1 MDEENKGFAI
11 PARRPIFG
19 EGDVDIE
26 ARPLPE
32 SDLFMAFENDAGD
45 KAVILTAVET
55 VGDEVLERHGRTELE
70 GYAQALMNTGD
81 DPMELQ
87 VGDIFEGESA
97 LADAE
102 AEAFRLDE
110 EFNPGE
116 GAADEE
122 LAMAVDA
129 AKANAGVEE
138 EATFPGD
145 LEEGEDVGGEELDIG
160 LEADEEEPEE
170 AGAGV
175 SEEAEPMLEQLG
187 INKKKKPV
195 V

>member
-1 MDEENKGFAI
+1 MDEENKGFPI
-11 PARRPIFG
+11 PAKKPMFG

-26 ARPLPE
+26 AIPLPE
-32 SDLFMAFENDAGD
+32 SDFFMAFANDAGD
-45 KAVILTAVET
+45 KAVILASVET
-55 VGDEVLERHGRTELE
+55 AGDEVLERHGRTELDA
-70 GYAQALMNTGD
+70 YAKTLLDTGD

-87 VGDIFEGESA
+87 VGDIFEGENA

-116 GAADEE
+116 GASDAE

-129 AKANAGVEE
+129 AKADAGTEE
-138 EATFPGD
+138 QATFPGGM
-145 LEEGEDVGGEELDIG
+145 EGGEDLGAPELDLGTEIG
-160 LEADEEEPEE
+160 EEEPEIPE
-170 AGAGV
+170 DTGAGQ
-175 SEEAEPMLEQLG
+175 MLEQFG
-187 INKKKKPV
+187 QPVKKKKPV

>member
-11 PARRPIFG
+11 PAKRPMFG
-19 EGDVDIE
+19 EGDVDVE

-70 GYAQALMNTGD
+70 GYAKALMNTGD

-87 VGDIFEGESA
+87 IGDVFEGENA

-116 GAADEE
+116 GADDAE

-129 AKANAGVEE
+129 AKGNAGAEE
-138 EATFPGD
+138 KETFPGD
-145 LEEGEDVGGEELDIG
+145 LEEGEDVGGGELGAG
-160 LEADEEEPEE
+160 LETPEEEPEE
-170 AGAGV
+170 AEPEIGG
-175 SEEAEPMLEQLG
+175 EAEPMLEQLG
-187 INKKKKPV
+187 ITKKKKPV
-195 V
+195 M

>member
-1 MDEENKGFAI
+1 MDEEKQGFAI
-11 PARRPIFG
+11 PAKKPMFG

-45 KAVILTAVET
+45 KAVILTSVET
-55 VGDEVLERHGRTELE
+55 VGDEVLERHGRTELQE
-70 GYAQALMNTGD
+70 YAKTLLDTGD

-87 VGDIFEGESA
+87 VGKVFEGESA

-116 GAADEE
+116 GASDAEV
-122 LAMAVDA
+122 AMAVDG
-129 AKANAGVEE
+129 AKGSSAGEE
-138 EATFPGD
+138 EANFPEDMGA
-145 LEEGEDVGGEELDIG
+145 GEDVGGPELDLG
-160 LEADEEEPEE
+160 LEAPEEEPEE
-170 AGAGV
+170 A
-175 SEEAEPMLEQLG
+175 EEEGAEPMLEQLG
-187 INKKKKPV
+187 QLKKKKPV
-195 V
+195 A

>member
-87 VGDIFEGESA
+87 IGNIFEGESA

-160 LEADEEEPEE
+160 LEADEEDPEE

>member
-116 GAADEE
+116 GATDEE

-145 LEEGEDVGGEELDIG
+145 LEEGEDVGGEELDVG

>member
-11 PARRPIFG
+11 PAKRPMFG
-19 EGDVDIE
+19 EGDVDVE

-87 VGDIFEGESA
+87 IGNIFEGESA

-116 GAADEE
+116 GADDAE

>member
-1 MDEENKGFAI
+1 MDEENQGFAI
-11 PARRPIFG
+11 PAKRPMFG

-26 ARPLPE
+26 ARPIPE
-32 SDLFMAFENDAGD
+32 SDLFMAFENDTGD
-45 KAVILTAVET
+45 KAVVLTSVET

-70 GYAQALMNTGD
+70 QYAQSVLNTGD

-87 VGDIFEGESA
+87 VGNIFEGETA

-116 GAADEE
+116 GASDEE

-129 AKANAGVEE
+129 AKGNAGVQEE
-138 EATFPGD
+138 ETFPEDMEAG
-145 LEEGEDVGGEELDIG
+145 EGVGGEELDLG
-160 LEADEEEPEE
+160 AEAVEEPEPP
-170 AGAGV
+170 V
-175 SEEAEPMLEQLG
+175 EEGAEPMLEQFG
-187 INKKKKPV
+187 QPVKKKRPGA
-195 V
+195 

>member
-1 MDEENKGFAI
+1 MDEEKQGFAI
-11 PARRPIFG
+11 PAKRPMFG

-26 ARPLPE
+26 ARPIPE

-45 KAVILTAVET
+45 KAVVLTSVET
-55 VGDEVLERHGRTELE
+55 VGDEVLDKYGRTELE
-70 GYAQALMNTGD
+70 GYAQSVLNTGD

-87 VGDIFEGESA
+87 IGGVFEGENA

-116 GAADEE
+116 GASDEQ

-129 AKANAGVEE
+129 AKGNAGAQEE
-138 EATFPGD
+138 ETFPP
-145 LEEGEDVGGEELDIG
+145 EDMEGGEELG
-160 LEADEEEPEE
+160 APELESGAEAVEEPE
-170 AGAGV
+170 V
-175 SEEAEPMLEQLG
+175 PIEEGAEPMLGQLM
-187 INKKKKPV
+187 KKKKPV
-195 V
+195 A

>member
-87 VGDIFEGESA
+87 IGNIFEGESA

>member
-87 VGDIFEGESA
+87 IGDIFEGESA

>member
-1 MDEENKGFAI
+1 MDEENQGFAI
-11 PARRPIFG
+11 PAKRPMFG

-26 ARPLPE
+26 ARPVPE
-32 SDLFMAFENDAGD
+32 SDLFMAFQNDAGD
-45 KAVILTAVET
+45 KAVILTSVET

-70 GYAQALMNTGD
+70 GYAQSVLNTGD

-87 VGDIFEGESA
+87 VGNIFEGESA

-116 GAADEE
+116 GAPDEE

-129 AKANAGVEE
+129 AKGNAGMQEE
-138 EATFPGD
+138 ETFP
-145 LEEGEDVGGEELDIG
+145 EDMEGGEELG
-160 LEADEEEPEE
+160 APELELGEEAVEEPE
-170 AGAGV
+170 V
-175 SEEAEPMLEQLG
+175 PIEEGAEPMLGQLM
-187 INKKKKPV
+187 KKKKPGA
-195 V
+195 

>member
-32 SDLFMAFENDAGD
+32 SDLFMAFENDVGD

-116 GAADEE
+116 GATDEE

>member
-32 SDLFMAFENDAGD
+32 SDLFMAFENDVGD

>member
-11 PARRPIFG
+11 PAKRPMFD
-19 EGDVDIE
+19 EGDVSVE
-26 ARPLPE
+26 VQPLPE
-32 SDLFMAFENDAGD
+32 SDFFLAFANDAGD
-45 KAVILTAVET
+45 KAVILTSVET
-55 VGDEVLERHGRTELE
+55 VGDEVLERHGRVELE
-70 GYAQALMNTGD
+70 GYAQALLNTGD

-87 VGDIFEGESA
+87 VGDIFEGENA

-116 GAADEE
+116 GASDEE

-138 EATFPGD
+138 AETFPED
-145 LEEGEDVGGEELDIG
+145 LGGGEDLGAPELGLG
-160 LEADEEEPEE
+160 LENDEEE
-170 AGAGV
+170 
-175 SEEAEPMLEQLG
+175 SEEAEPLGDEETEPMLGQLM
-187 INKKKKPV
+187 KRKKPTA
-195 V
+195 

>member
-116 GAADEE
+116 GATDEE

>member
-1 MDEENKGFAI
+1 MDEENQGFAI
-11 PARRPIFG
+11 PARRPMFG
-19 EGDVDIE
+19 EGDVDIG

-45 KAVILTAVET
+45 KAVILTSVET

-70 GYAQALMNTGD
+70 QYAQSVLNTGD

-87 VGDIFEGESA
+87 VGNIFEGETA

-116 GAADEE
+116 GAPDEE

-129 AKANAGVEE
+129 AKGNAGVQEE
-138 EATFPGD
+138 ETFPEDMEAG
-145 LEEGEDVGGEELDIG
+145 EGVGGEELG
-160 LEADEEEPEE
+160 LGDEAVEEPELPVE
-170 AGAGV
+170 EGA
-175 SEEAEPMLEQLG
+175 EQMLEQFG
-187 INKKKKPV
+187 QPVKKKRPGA
-195 V
+195 

>member
-11 PARRPIFG
+11 PAKRPIFG

-70 GYAQALMNTGD
+70 GYAKALMNTGD

>member
-1 MDEENKGFAI
+1 MDEENQGFAI
-11 PARRPIFG
+11 PAKRPMFG

-26 ARPLPE
+26 ARPIPE

-45 KAVILTAVET
+45 KAVVLTSVET

-70 GYAQALMNTGD
+70 QYAQGVLNTGD

-87 VGDIFEGESA
+87 VGNIFEGETA

-116 GAADEE
+116 GASDEE

-129 AKANAGVEE
+129 AKGNAGVQEE
-138 EATFPGD
+138 ETFPEDMETG
-145 LEEGEDVGGEELDIG
+145 EGVGGEELDLG
-160 LEADEEEPEE
+160 AEAVEEPEPSVGE
-170 AGAGV
+170 G
-175 SEEAEPMLEQLG
+175 AEPMLAQFG
-187 INKKKKPV
+187 QPVKKKRPGA
-195 V
+195 

>member
-87 VGDIFEGESA
+87 IGDIFEGESA

-138 EATFPGD
+138 EATFPSD

>member
-145 LEEGEDVGGEELDIG
+145 LEEGEDVGGEELDVG

>member
-1 MDEENKGFAI
+1 MDEENVGFAI
-11 PARRPIFG
+11 PAKKPMFG

-32 SDLFMAFENDAGD
+32 SDFFMAFANDAGD
-45 KAVILTAVET
+45 KAVILTSVET
-55 VGDEVLERHGRTELE
+55 VGDEVLDRHGRTELE
-70 GYAQALMNTGD
+70 EYARVLLDNGD

-87 VGDIFEGESA
+87 VGRIFEGENA

-116 GAADEE
+116 GASDEE

-129 AKANAGVEE
+129 AKADAGAE
-138 EATFPGD
+138 EAGTFPEDMGG
-145 LEEGEDVGGEELDIG
+145 GEDLGAPELGVGA
-160 LEADEEEPEE
+160 EAEEEEPDEE
-170 AGAGV
+170 IGNP
-175 SEEAEPMLEQLG
+175 ETEPMLGQLM
-187 INKKKKPV
+187 KKKKPV
-195 V
+195 A

>member
-11 PARRPIFG
+11 PAKRPMFG

-32 SDLFMAFENDAGD
+32 SDLFMAFQNDAGD

-87 VGDIFEGESA
+87 IGNTFEGESA

-116 GAADEE
+116 GAADNE

-145 LEEGEDVGGEELDIG
+145 LEEGEDVGGEELGLG

-170 AGAGV
+170 IEPGV
-175 SEEAEPMLEQLG
+175 SGEAEPMLEQLG
-187 INKKKKPV
+187 IAKKKKPV